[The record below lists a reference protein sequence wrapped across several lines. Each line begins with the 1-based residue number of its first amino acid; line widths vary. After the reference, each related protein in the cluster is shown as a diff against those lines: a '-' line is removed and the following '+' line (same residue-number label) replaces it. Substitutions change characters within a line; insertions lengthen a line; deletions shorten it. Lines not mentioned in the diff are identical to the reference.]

1 MPRLLLAHSYASASV
16 VTNVLLMKYVD
27 AMPLYR
33 QEQSNRSIIPRYRT
47 VVIPGTHTAE
57 NHDFISSDQRGQ
69 IINRRVSALR
79 CALR

>member
-33 QEQSNRSIIPRYRT
+33 QEQMWKHMG
-47 VVIPGTHTAE
+47 VVLK
-57 NHDFISSDQRGQ
+57 R
-69 IINRRVSALR
+69 
-79 CALR
+79 